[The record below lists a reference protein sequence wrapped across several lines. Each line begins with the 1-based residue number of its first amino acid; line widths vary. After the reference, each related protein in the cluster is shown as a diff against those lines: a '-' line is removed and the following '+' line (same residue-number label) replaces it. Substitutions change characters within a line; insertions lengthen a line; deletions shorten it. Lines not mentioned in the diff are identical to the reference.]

1 MDGIQRRLKD
11 SIQFRLSLWLSL
23 AILAVALLAGVFA
36 FISGFDE
43 AHEFQDDMLRQ
54 VAAMFDQQQLPL
66 PPQGDGPKVAIGD
79 EESRVIVQY
88 LGVQHLGA
96 QYLDDQNGGANIP
109 GTKRLKLPATLPD
122 GMQTIHSGHHR
133 YRVLV
138 KTLASQQRIAV
149 AQETAVRDEIAR
161 DSGLRT
167 LMPFL
172 ILIPLLLL
180 LVAHLVRKMFRPIA
194 RLSAE
199 IDGRNE
205 QELHALAPEPLP
217 VEVRPFVIAINR
229 LLERVAQAMETQR
242 RFVAD
247 AAHEL
252 RSPLTALS
260 LQAERLA
267 EADMPDTARQRLAT
281 LRQGIE
287 RGRRLLDQLLAL
299 ARAQSAPLA
308 TNDTVAVM
316 QVYRRVLEDLMPLAE
331 ARQIDIGVEGEAGL
345 RVPVTEVDLIT
356 IVRNLVDNAIRYT
369 PPGGRISLSMHNDC
383 GGVSL
388 QVEDSGPGIAPEEQ
402 ARVFDPFYRVLGNE
416 ATGSGLGLSIVQ
428 TIASRIGARV
438 TLAHADRE
446 AQSGLCVTVFFP
458 APAVKIAV

>member
-172 ILIPLLLL
+172 D
-180 LVAHLVRKMFRPIA
+180 RK
-194 RLSAE
+194 S
-199 IDGRNE
+199 
-205 QELHALAPEPLP
+205 
-217 VEVRPFVIAINR
+217 VV
-229 LLERVAQAMETQR
+229 
-242 RFVAD
+242 
-247 AAHEL
+247 
-252 RSPLTALS
+252 
-260 LQAERLA
+260 
-267 EADMPDTARQRLAT
+267 
-281 LRQGIE
+281 
-287 RGRRLLDQLLAL
+287 
-299 ARAQSAPLA
+299 
-308 TNDTVAVM
+308 
-316 QVYRRVLEDLMPLAE
+316 
-331 ARQIDIGVEGEAGL
+331 
-345 RVPVTEVDLIT
+345 
-356 IVRNLVDNAIRYT
+356 
-369 PPGGRISLSMHNDC
+369 
-383 GGVSL
+383 
-388 QVEDSGPGIAPEEQ
+388 
-402 ARVFDPFYRVLGNE
+402 
-416 ATGSGLGLSIVQ
+416 
-428 TIASRIGARV
+428 
-438 TLAHADRE
+438 
-446 AQSGLCVTVFFP
+446 
-458 APAVKIAV
+458 